1 MSDRLEKLLKKA
13 QALPLQ
19 PGVYI
24 MKNSSKEI
32 IYIGKAKNL
41 RNRVSQ
47 YFGSQNRH
55 SVKVRKMVENV
66 NDFDYIIVSTEFEA
80 LVLECSLIKQNMPKY
95 NILLKDDK
103 GYSYVKVKKDGW
115 KNISCVFRKDDD
127 GCVYYGPYMSKDY
140 VNTAVKEALDIFM
153 LPHCNKKFPQDIK
166 KRGRPCLNYHINLCS
181 GACAGKIDEKEH
193 NRNCDEALR
202 FILGEKNE
210 IIRELRDEMEMAAE
224 NLEFERAAKLRDK
237 LKSIE
242 KIAQKQTVVDMKYK
256 NQDVFGVESI
266 EEKTCLNV
274 LAVRNGTIV
283 NTESFVFDRID
294 GSVDDYVEM
303 ITNYYT
309 LRNDYPH
316 RICADIDLSENT
328 LLKEFFEKY
337 SSHSVVF
344 FTPKIGEGATLMAMA
359 KQNAAEKLSRL
370 LSYNNKRSAVLL
382 ELKELLGLEKIPYVI
397 EAYDISNMNGSE
409 NVGAMVVYSDGR
421 PDKKAYR
428 KFEIRSFEGQDD
440 YRSLREILTRRINE
454 YEKYKGQD
462 NSFGIKPDLIL
473 LDGGIGQ
480 VNAVAPIFEERNF
493 DVPLFGMVKDSKH
506 RTRAITAGGREIAIN
521 DNRSVF
527 TFVAD
532 IQEEVHRFAIGYHR
546 QLKNKN
552 TYVSTL
558 TSIPGVGE
566 KRAKALMKKFGS
578 LSKISEAEV
587 EELEKTEGINNS
599 LARIIYNYFRM

>member
-1 MSDRLEKLLKKA
+1 MSERLEKLLKKA

-24 MKNSSKEI
+24 MKNSAKEI

-55 SVKVRKMVENV
+55 NVKVKKMVENV
-66 NDFDYIIVSTEFEA
+66 SDFDYIIVSSEFEA

-115 KNISCVFRKDDD
+115 KSISCVFRKDDD
-127 GCVYYGPYMSKDY
+127 DCIYYGPYMSKDY

-181 GACAGKIDEKEH
+181 GACAGRIDEKEH
-193 NRNCDEALR
+193 NRSCDEALR

-210 IIRELRDEMEMAAE
+210 IIRELREEMETASE

-266 EEKTCLNV
+266 DEKTCLNV
-274 LAVRNGTIV
+274 LSVRNGTIV
-283 NTESFVFDRID
+283 NTESFVFDRIE
-294 GSVDDYVEM
+294 GSIDDYVEM

-316 RICADIDLSENT
+316 RICVDIDLSENT

-337 SSHSVVF
+337 SSHNVTF
-344 FTPKIGEGATLMAMA
+344 FTPKIGEGATLMSMA

-409 NVGAMVVYSDGR
+409 NVGGMIVFSDGR

-428 KFEIRSFEGQDD
+428 KFEIKSFEGQDD
-440 YRSLREILTRRINE
+440 YRSLREVLTRRINE

-480 VNAVAPIFEERNF
+480 VNAVAPIFRERNF

-506 RTRAITAGGREIAIN
+506 RTRAITAVGEEIAIN

-527 TFVAD
+527 TFISD

-578 LSKISEAEV
+578 LSKISEAEIS
-587 EELEKTEGINNS
+587 ELEKTEGINNS
-599 LARIIYNYFRM
+599 LARLIYNYFRT